1 MEVRKIKPEEH
12 IDALKI
18 LSIAF
23 RWSKDFSDAYK
34 EPEKFYSG
42 YENFRAFFND
52 DNKMCAAMEV
62 SSFKICFEGKTTAMA
77 GIGGVVTLPEERN
90 KGYIRKLFQYC
101 FREMRE
107 NKQWLSFLYPFSSEY
122 YRKYGYE
129 TSAGKVKYTIPLV
142 SFKHFTNSGKLKLY
156 IPGTDDSYIRQI
168 YNSFVAERNLSVLRS
183 DIIWRRHI
191 GEDPYKNNIY
201 TYVWYDSKE
210 EPKGYITFKCQK
222 RQDFGADMLVKELV
236 WLNKEAFIG
245 ILSFLGDFVP
255 NYRDF
260 IWETTESYNLGLL
273 FLDSSCV
280 KTESYN
286 LGMCRIVD
294 LEEVL
299 KLKGCPEGEGTL
311 AFQVVDNFLEWNNG
325 CFEVNWNKEEV
336 KVVKKVCSPD
346 LSCSIQTLTQLITGY
361 ASLEDLVWSEDLKIT
376 GNRDLLSSYF
386 KRKLIYLNENF

>member
-1 MEVRKIKPEEH
+1 MEARKIKPEEH

-18 LSIAF
+18 ISIAF
-23 RWSKDFSDAYK
+23 RRSKDFSCADK
-34 EPEKFYSG
+34 EPEEFYNG
-42 YENFRAFFND
+42 YETVRAFFND
-52 DNKMCAAMEV
+52 DNKMCAAMEI
-62 SSFKICFEGKTTAMA
+62 SPFKISFEGRTTDMA

-90 KGYIRKLFQYC
+90 KGYIRRLFQYC
-101 FREMRE
+101 FKEMRE

-129 TSAGKVKYTIPLV
+129 TSAGKVKYTIPLA

-168 YNSFVAERNLSVLRS
+168 YGSYIAERNLAVRRS
-183 DIIWRRHI
+183 DILWNRHI

-222 RQDFGADMLVKELV
+222 RQDFGANMLIKELV
-236 WLNKEAFIG
+236 WLNNEAFIG
-245 ILSFLGDFVP
+245 ILSFLGDFTP

-260 IWETTESYNLGLL
+260 IWETTEYHNLGL
-273 FLDSSCV
+273 FFPDSSCV
-280 KTESYN
+280 KTELYN
-286 LGMCRIVD
+286 FGMCRIVD

-299 KLKGCPEGEGTL
+299 KLRGCPEGEGTL
-311 AFQVVDNFLEWNNG
+311 VFEVVDNFLEWNNG
-325 CFEVNWNKEEV
+325 CFEVSWNKEGV
-336 KVVKKVCSPD
+336 KVVKKICSPD

-361 ASLEDLVWSEDLKIT
+361 VSLEDLIWSEDLKII
-376 GNRDLLSSYF
+376 GNRNLLSSYF
-386 KRKLIYLNENF
+386 KRKLIYLNERF